1 MILFFHLSSFQV
13 LYLVKLIFVYPQSQP
28 SLVLE
33 EEIYNLKKEIDRLN
47 EYVQNLEI
55 IDSGHQKLNGELR
68 MENAKLTLSNKKLEE
83 KVMEFVRPTKRSID
97 DL

>member
-1 MILFFHLSSFQV
+1 M
-13 LYLVKLIFVYPQSQP
+13 KLPKDDRGDLDLTKKIEI
-28 SLVLE
+28 LE

-68 MENAKLTLSNKKLEE
+68 VENAKLKLSNKKLEE
-83 KVMEFVRPTKRSID
+83 KVMEFVRPTKKREN

>member
-1 MILFFHLSSFQV
+1 MKQHNDNEGMQNI
-13 LYLVKLIFVYPQSQP
+13 KTID
-28 SLVLE
+28 SLE
-33 EEIYNLKKEIDRLN
+33 KEIWDLKKEIDRLN

-55 IDSGHQKLNGELR
+55 IDRQHQEMNGKMHTEL
-68 MENAKLTLSNKKLEE
+68 AKLKIANKELEK

>member
-1 MILFFHLSSFQV
+1 MKQHNDNEGMQNLKTIDA
-13 LYLVKLIFVYPQSQP
+13 
-28 SLVLE
+28 LE
-33 EEIYNLKKEIDRLN
+33 EENWNLKKEIDRLN

-83 KVMEFVRPTKRSID
+83 KVMEFVRPTKKRED
-97 DL
+97 DI

>member
-1 MILFFHLSSFQV
+1 MKQHNDNEGMQNLKTIHS
-13 LYLVKLIFVYPQSQP
+13 
-28 SLVLE
+28 LE
-33 EEIYNLKKEIDRLN
+33 EENWNLKKEIDRLN

-83 KVMEFVRPTKRSID
+83 KVMEFVRPTKRRID